1 MFRNQQS
8 AGAGPLQSL
17 IAQAADYAEYAMR
30 KFGRIP
36 PTLLAETAE
45 GLVVYLPESMGDER
59 AKDNFANT
67 ARLVA
72 AAYAPT
78 AVVLILESWMTMAR
92 PGEPSVPMVPP
103 SQSPDRQEVVVIQA
117 EGADARSAV
126 LLRIQRRGNG
136 KFSGFGTADVP
147 EFDEMSGRFAGLF
160 PPKPPTP
167 ENQKIARQL
176 LAMIGVV
183 PKNMGFNPMWN

>member
-1 MFRNQQS
+1 MFRNQQPT
-8 AGAGPLQSL
+8 GAEPLQPL
-17 IAQAADYAEYAMR
+17 ISQAADYAEYAMR

-45 GLVVYLPESMGDER
+45 GLIVYLPESMGDER

-78 AVVLILESWMTMAR
+78 AVVLVLESWMTVAR
-92 PGEPSVPMVPP
+92 PGETSVPMLPP

-117 EGADARSAV
+117 EGAGTRDAV
-126 LLRIQRRGNG
+126 LLQIQRDRKG
-136 KFSGFGTADVP
+136 KFSGLAAADAP
-147 EFDEMSGRFAGLF
+147 QFDEMTGRFTGLF

-167 ENQKIARQL
+167 EKQKIARQL

>member
-1 MFRNQQS
+1 MT
-8 AGAGPLQSL
+8 
-17 IAQAADYAEYAMR
+17 IA
-30 KFGRIP
+30 K
-36 PTLLAETAE
+36 
-45 GLVVYLPESMGDER
+45 
-59 AKDNFANT
+59 
-67 ARLVA
+67 
-72 AAYAPT
+72 
-78 AVVLILESWMTMAR
+78 
-92 PGEPSVPMVPP
+92 PGESSVPMVPP
-103 SQSPDRQEVVVIQA
+103 SQSPARQEVVVIQA
-117 EGADARSAV
+117 EGANARFAV

-183 PKNMGFNPMWN
+183 PKNIRPQ

>member
-45 GLVVYLPESMGDER
+45 GLIVYLPESMGDER

-78 AVVLILESWMTMAR
+78 AVVLVLESWMTVAR
-92 PGEPSVPMVPP
+92 PGETSVPMVPP

-117 EGADARSAV
+117 EAANSRSAV
-126 LLRIQRRGNG
+126 LLRIQRNRGG
-136 KFSGFGTADVP
+136 KFAGLATADVP
-147 EFDEMSGRFAGLF
+147 EFDEMTGRFAGLF
-160 PPKPPTP
+160 PPKAPTP
-167 ENQKIARQL
+167 ENQKLARQL
-176 LAMIGVV
+176 RATIGVV
-183 PKNMGFNPMWN
+183 PQNVGFNPMWN